1 MSKARI
7 NNEKDLLYSLNSN
20 FITKI
25 QIFKISSFM
34 NLYQIR
40 MNIIIKRKITIIIVS
55 KIIIINI
62 CG

>member
-1 MSKARI
+1 MSKART
-7 NNEKDLLYSLNSN
+7 NNEKDLLSSLNFN

-40 MNIIIKRKITIIIVS
+40 MNIVIKRKITIIIIVS

-62 CG
+62 